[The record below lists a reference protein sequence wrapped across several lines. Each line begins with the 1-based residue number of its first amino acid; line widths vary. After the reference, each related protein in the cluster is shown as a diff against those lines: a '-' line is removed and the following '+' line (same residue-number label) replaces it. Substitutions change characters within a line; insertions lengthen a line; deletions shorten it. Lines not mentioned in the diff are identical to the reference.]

1 MISNNDQFL
10 MYETEDRQTKSEVRM
25 EADTA
30 WLSLNQLVELFQRD
44 KSVISRHMK
53 NIFAG
58 GELNEQAVVANDAT
72 TAAAGKIYR
81 KQK

>member
-1 MISNNDQFL
+1 
-10 MYETEDRQTKSEVRM
+10 
-25 EADTA
+25 
-30 WLSLNQLVELFQRD
+30 
-44 KSVISRHMK
+44 MK